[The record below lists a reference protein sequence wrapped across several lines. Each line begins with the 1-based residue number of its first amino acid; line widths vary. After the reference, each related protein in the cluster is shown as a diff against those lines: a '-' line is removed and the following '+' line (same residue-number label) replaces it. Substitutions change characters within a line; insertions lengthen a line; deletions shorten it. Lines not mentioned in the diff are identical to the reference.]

1 MTNGGMNRERRA
13 QVRLKDSKVA
23 ELVAEHGVPIAV
35 PGEAPGEKP
44 ESECALIVT
53 VDPWAAKPVIL
64 LTRRAVSDWGALS
77 ERSHHDVVRD
87 HFEPGEPVT
96 GFVGRELA
104 RKAGF
109 LASDF
114 VQVERLVVAAHRL
127 FTELDC
133 LWVEFNP
140 IIKTKDG
147 FKVLRA
153 TIEVNDE
160 ALYRHPTIEDQVVPH
175 PASPPS
181 DREKTARAAGLIYY
195 DLDGDIGILPG
206 GMGIGLA
213 IVDLVHQVGGA
224 PANLLD
230 SGGEQTAHH
239 MKVMLDLL
247 MDNPK
252 VLVVLCCR
260 FGGLSRCDD
269 WARAVIPYII
279 GRRDIKPMVLRL
291 GGNNEDDARRLFDEA
306 ARANPEA
313 FYKVR
318 IFYSSTAVDNVARE
332 AVALAEAMKK
342 GEDPHTGEGVS

>member
-114 VQVERLVVAAHRL
+114 VQVERLVVAATGSSRSSI
-127 FTELDC
+127 
-133 LWVEFNP
+133 VSGSSS
-140 IIKTKDG
+140 I
-147 FKVLRA
+147 
-153 TIEVNDE
+153 
-160 ALYRHPTIEDQVVPH
+160 
-175 PASPPS
+175 PS
-181 DREKTARAAGLIYY
+181 SRRR
-195 DLDGDIGILPG
+195 
-206 GMGIGLA
+206 MG
-213 IVDLVHQVGGA
+213 
-224 PANLLD
+224 
-230 SGGEQTAHH
+230 
-239 MKVMLDLL
+239 
-247 MDNPK
+247 
-252 VLVVLCCR
+252 
-260 FGGLSRCDD
+260 SR
-269 WARAVIPYII
+269 
-279 GRRDIKPMVLRL
+279 
-291 GGNNEDDARRLFDEA
+291 
-306 ARANPEA
+306 
-313 FYKVR
+313 
-318 IFYSSTAVDNVARE
+318 S
-332 AVALAEAMKK
+332 
-342 GEDPHTGEGVS
+342 